1 MGKSLMDR
9 FLTTYFSIKHK
20 LSAEEKYANIWEN
33 GIDGTVPSE
42 NERRLS

>member
-20 LSAEEKYANIWEN
+20 LSAEEKEEQIRTQRMN
-33 GIDGTVPSE
+33 
-42 NERRLS
+42 